1 MGTPTT
7 WSSTFLSD
15 HKKQNGNKMVAPLV
29 ELTSEL
35 LARASSTSEVLTL
48 NLTNL
53 LILIVLKAIIFGF
66 GLFSVGSS
74 ARSSE
79 DTSLSQA
86 DLSGGMCFIMFTSG
100 AEEKLSCIQRTAC
113 EDPRTASQYAT
124 SAKMVYK
131 VHSMLGLNFSPKYE
145 QVLNALEEA
154 KSHSL
159 RGGDCAVYNW

>member
-1 MGTPTT
+1 M
-7 WSSTFLSD
+7 SADLMS
-15 HKKQNGNKMVAPLV
+15 
-29 ELTSEL
+29 LTSEF

-74 ARSSE
+74 ARSNSE
-79 DTSLSQA
+79 ETSISQS
-86 DLSGGMCFIMFTSG
+86 DLSGGMCFIMYTSG
-100 AEEKLSCIQRTAC
+100 ADEKLSCIQRTAC
-113 EDPRTASQYAT
+113 EDPKTASEYAT

-131 VHSMLGLNFSPKYE
+131 VHKMLGLNFSPKYE
-145 QVLNALEEA
+145 QVLNALEDA

-159 RGGDCAVYNW
+159 QGGDCAVYNW